1 MFAVAKV
8 LQDQTKTPYQ
18 IGRSVVIKVRK
29 HSTQS
34 THPWRETHLL
44 NLLLSL
50 GYGRARARARAKE
63 STYVIT
69 RGVDALSRS
78 SLDALT
84 L

>member
-29 HSTQS
+29 HSK
-34 THPWRETHLL
+34 RETHLL

-69 RGVDALSRS
+69 RGVDALSPS